1 MQISHGE
8 VSGLLIRAVE
18 RSMVSGNR
26 QIKSEVLMGG
36 VESRIKIKT
45 EHLR

>member
-8 VSGLLIRAVE
+8 ASALVIGAVE

-26 QIKSEVLMGG
+26 QIKPEVLMGG
-36 VESRIKIKT
+36 VEIG
-45 EHLR
+45 